1 MIRIVYNNLTRACA
15 AKNMNEVSKH
25 DFLTRP
31 RKSAFVR
38 KFTKTPPGIVC
49 PHFYILAHAN
59 GCPYSCDYCF
69 LQLTFRH
76 MRKPTVFSN
85 RHDLL
90 RDVRQFL
97 ALKEPSL
104 LNAGKL
110 CDALAFDDETRL
122 SKDLVPLFAGQ
133 NRHKLLFLTK
143 STNVQNLLDIP
154 EHRNTVV
161 AFSVNAPELAHRFE
175 HAAPSPYERIKAA
188 KACQD
193 AGYEVRLK
201 IDPVIPVSGW
211 KQYYLELV
219 NEIMEV
225 LKAED
230 ILITFGSIRYFKSL
244 PRHAR
249 ARGRNV
255 TVFDVATSRDG
266 TDGRMRVAPDL
277 RFEIYS
283 WFREQFPQNVS
294 LSLCKESEEVWQKLG
309 WNHTPS
315 KCNCAL

>member
-1 MIRIVYNNLTRACA
+1 MAESAEQRFIY
-15 AKNMNEVSKH
+15 
-25 DFLTRP
+25 RP
-31 RKSAFVR
+31 RKSEFIR

-69 LQLTFRH
+69 LQLTFRYLK
-76 MRKPTVFSN
+76 KPTIFNN
-85 RHDLL
+85 RDDLM
-90 RDVRQFL
+90 RDVRKFL

-110 CDALAFDDETRL
+110 CDALVFDDETGL
-122 SKDLVPLFAGQ
+122 SKDLVPLFAAQ
-133 NRHKLLFLTK
+133 KKHKLLFLTK
-143 STNVQNLLDIP
+143 SIKVQNLLDIP

-161 AFSVNAPELAHRFE
+161 AFSVNAPELARRFE
-175 HAAPSPYERIKAA
+175 YAAPSPHERIRAA

-211 KQYYLELV
+211 KKYYLELV

-225 LKAED
+225 LKVED
-230 ILITFGSIRYFKSL
+230 IRITFGSIRYFKSL
-244 PRHAR
+244 PHQAR
-249 ARGRNV
+249 ARGRNPA
-255 TVFDVATSRDG
+255 VFDVATSCDG
-266 TDGRMRVAPDL
+266 TDGRMRVSPDL
-277 RFEIYS
+277 RLEIYS
-283 WFREQFPQNVS
+283 WFREQFPKNVS
-294 LSLCKESEEVWQKLG
+294 LSLCKESETIWQKLG
-309 WNHTPS
+309 WNHTQP